1 MDLNTITF
9 RLANKEDLYD
19 IIKMMADDPLG
30 HEREIVSEVIPDK
43 YLLAFERIREDSNQ
57 ELTVAIIN
65 GEIVGTFQLTFIQ
78 YLNFQGGLRA
88 QIEAVRTNSKF
99 RGLGIGTKLI
109 EYGIERAKNKNCH
122 VVQLTSDK
130 TRKHA
135 IRFYE
140 KLGFKPTHEGMKLK
154 L

>member
-1 MDLNTITF
+1 M
-9 RLANKEDLYD
+9 ANKEDLHD

-30 HEREIVSEVIPDK
+30 NEREIVSEIISDK
-43 YLLAFERIREDSNQ
+43 YLLAFENIMADSNQ
-57 ELTVAIIN
+57 ELTVAIVN
-65 GEIVGTFQLTFIQ
+65 EEIVGTFQLTFIQ

-88 QIEAVRTNSKF
+88 QIEAVRTNSKY

-109 EYGIERAKNKNCH
+109 EYGIKRAKSKNCH
-122 VVQLTSDK
+122 VIQLTSDK
-130 TRKHA
+130 TRKNA

-140 KLGFKPTHEGMKLK
+140 KLGFKASHEGMKLK